1 MVNQSIVTRLSPVL
15 LLCIAISAQC
25 ATVGADQVLKQ
36 VETAARQHVERQA
49 AASGLSEP
57 QFSLTVAP
65 GTRPLSACGQPL
77 TVEAVDTRLVAR
89 MRFAAVCP
97 GAAGW
102 RYEFVVRA
110 TLSARVAVMAVDVP
124 AGRPLAD
131 DDLLLER
138 HEVPSLGEVV
148 SEPQDVVGLSGKRA
162 LRSGEVL
169 RMGLLSAPTLVKRG
183 DAVRIVA
190 RREQIEVSMA
200 GEALDSGAKGA
211 LVRVRNPNG
220 AVLRTRVTGAATV
233 EPVDITM
240 STNPPTD

>member
-1 MVNQSIVTRLSPVL
+1 ML
-15 LLCIAISAQC
+15 LLCIAISAQS
-25 ATVGADQVLKQ
+25 AQSAPVGPEQVLKQ
-36 VETAARQHVERQA
+36 VEAAARSHVARQA
-49 AASGLSEP
+49 EASGLSEP
-57 QFSLTVAP
+57 QFTLAASP
-65 GTRPLSACGQPL
+65 GTRPLAACAQGL

-110 TLSARVAVMAVDVP
+110 TLSARVAVMAQDVP

-131 DDLLLER
+131 EDVLLER
-138 HEVPSLGEVV
+138 HEVPSLGEAI
-148 SEPQDVVGLSGKRA
+148 SAPQDVVGLSGKRA

-169 RMGLLSAPTLVKRG
+169 RMALLTAPLLVKRG

-200 GEALDSGAKGA
+200 GEALDAGARGA
-211 LVRVRNPNG
+211 TIRVRNPNG
-220 AVLRTRVTGAATV
+220 TVLRTRVTGAATV
-233 EPVDITM
+233 EPVDVPM
-240 STNPPTD
+240 SANPQTE